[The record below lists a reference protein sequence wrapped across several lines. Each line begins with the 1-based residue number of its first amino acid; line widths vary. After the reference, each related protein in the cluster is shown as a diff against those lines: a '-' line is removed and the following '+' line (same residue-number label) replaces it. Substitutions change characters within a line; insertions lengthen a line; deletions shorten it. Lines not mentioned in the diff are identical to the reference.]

1 MRLSA
6 PPAARPYACGPRRSG
21 PRRRRSSPHGRPLT
35 MTARTRQPRSS
46 LAWTATSSTT
56 GKAIPTS
63 RSTGSNPTTRPAAD
77 RQAPSRPGC
86 RLRRTSRGIATAT
99 TRSGGHDSDSGRVAA
114 ARRGILPGRLSAAK
128 SAGGLS
134 TPIPAGRLL
143 HSTSIRRLPPAT
155 ARRLSAARSTW
166 QLPRATGRLQPPGRV
181 PAWGLPRR
189 VCWLSAR
196 CRWSPAQEEPR
207 HDHRDRRGSCALA
220 GGNRRRHPGAHP
232 GRRHPTGCD
241 DHANT
246 HRRADRYQLEKSGT
260 GYARLSNGDQ
270 LFLGQAIAVDPGT
283 NPEQLC
289 DAWHRKIT
297 EGQANGQFGKPETAD
312 LNTKNLE
319 GATCTGMFTASN
331 GSGSQDVVVFSL
343 VSVRSDGVTAIGTM
357 YLSKDADSDQLN
369 KDFTAMMNSMLQDQA
384 TGG

>member
-1 MRLSA
+1 MTQTPGEW
-6 PPAARPYACGPRRSG
+6 PPHEGGYSQGGYPPQS
-21 PRRRRSSPHGRPLT
+21 
-35 MTARTRQPRSS
+35 QPAGYPPQSQPGGY
-46 LAWTATSSTT
+46 STQ
-56 GKAIPTS
+56 P
-63 RSTGSNPTTRPAAD
+63 
-77 RQAPSRPGC
+77 Q
-86 RLRRTSRGIATAT
+86 
-99 TRSGGHDSDSGRVAA
+99 SGGYPPQPPGGYPPQGQPGSYPGQPGGYNPQGGYPPGAYPGASAGYPPGAGGPPPKKSRATIIGIVAA
-114 ARRGILPGRLSAAK
+114 AVLLLAAIGGVILVLTQGGDTQPDATITPTPTAEPTAEAPSAQPTSASPSGRQ
-128 SAGGLS
+128 S
-134 TPIPAGRLL
+134 TP
-143 HSTSIRRLPPAT
+143 
-155 ARRLSAARSTW
+155 
-166 QLPRATGRLQPPGRV
+166 LQPTGGPNPV
-181 PAWGLPRR
+181 PSGEAISLDHGISLT
-189 VCWLSAR
+189 
-196 CRWSPAQEEPR
+196 PA
-207 HDHRDRRGSCALA
+207 DG
-220 GGNRRRHPGAHP
+220 
-232 GRRHPTGCD
+232 
-241 DHANT
+241 
-246 HRRADRYQLEKSGT
+246 YQLEKSGT

-297 EGQANGQFGKPETAD
+297 EGQANGQFGNPETAD